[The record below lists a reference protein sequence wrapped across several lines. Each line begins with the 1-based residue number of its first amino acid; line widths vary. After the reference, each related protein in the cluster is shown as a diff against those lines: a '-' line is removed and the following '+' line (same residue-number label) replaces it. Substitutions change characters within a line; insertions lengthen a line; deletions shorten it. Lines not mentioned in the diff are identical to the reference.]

1 MRPERR
7 NGEAIRQ
14 LPDHPRTIDTRGSA
28 SRLTRCGARQVDAN
42 PDSQFQKDE
51 LAEATEARRG
61 RPVPRLSQR
70 RGYWGFGI
78 WGLGFPEVADPAS
91 AAKKDRVQR
100 RERTSRNYIAH

>member
-28 SRLTRCGARQVDAN
+28 SRLTRCGARQGGATL
-42 PDSQFQKDE
+42 DSQFQKDE
-51 LAEATEARRG
+51 LAEATEALELTAMRQFEFFCG
-61 RPVPRLSQR
+61 VAHGTPLQPV
-70 RGYWGFGI
+70 
-78 WGLGFPEVADPAS
+78 DPAS
-91 AAKKDRVQR
+91 GAKKDRVQK